1 MDTEN
6 SFASAGSRFLA
17 FAVDCIIYGAIFYGL
32 GGMGHFLAM
41 IYILFRDGLF
51 GGQSVGKKIMGIE
64 AIRFDG
70 GRVNFV
76 DSSFRNILFIFYLL
90 FPFAAIVEGFFILIN
105 PENLR
110 LGDRIA
116 KTAVVRK
123 TPVEV
128 PTAA

>member
-1 MDTEN
+1 MDTQR
-6 SFASAGSRFLA
+6 SFATAGSRFLA

-32 GGMGHFLAM
+32 GGIGHFLAM

-64 AIRFDG
+64 VVRMSG

-90 FPFAAIVEGFFILIN
+90 FPFAAIVEGFFVLVN
-105 PENLR
+105 PQNLR
-110 LGDRIA
+110 IGDRIA

-123 TPVEV
+123 ISVEV
-128 PTAA
+128 LTAA